1 MTFGKCLTMQIK
13 KPLIPKKDIQSILL
27 QRPPIVMI
35 DELLDHTETSTQTSF
50 EIQKDNVFISDEK
63 MREPGL
69 IENIAQTAACRLGYI
84 ALITG
89 APLAV
94 GYIGAIKK
102 LHIHDLPTIG
112 SQLIT
117 RINITNTIFNV
128 TVANAEIQLNGNII
142 ASCEM
147 KIFIVE

>member
-1 MTFGKCLTMQIK
+1 MMRTET
-13 KPLIPKKDIQSILL
+13 PLIPKEEIESILL

-35 DELLDHTETSTQTSF
+35 DELLEHTETSTQTSF
-50 EIQKDNVFISDEK
+50 RVEESNVFVQYDR

-84 ALITG
+84 AIITG
-89 APLAV
+89 ADLAV

-102 LHIHDLPTIG
+102 LKIHALPLVG
-112 SQLIT
+112 RKLVT
-117 RINITNTIFNV
+117 RIDITNQVFNV
-128 TVANAEIQLNGNII
+128 TIANAEILLEGNVI

-147 KIFIVE
+147 KIFIAE